1 MHSPY
6 DDDEREGRRRCGLS
20 KSVLIVDDEQLL
32 VRTLS
37 NVLREAG
44 YRISTAGSAE
54 DAEKRAFADPSFDL
68 IVLDN
73 RLPGESGI
81 EMIRRLRER
90 AISSK
95 LILMTAY
102 ETPDVK
108 SEAKR
113 LKVDRYLRKPFD
125 LTVLVDEVVGL
136 IGPGGVA
143 AG

>member
-1 MHSPY
+1 M
-6 DDDEREGRRRCGLS
+6 S